1 MGLFSEKKRD
11 DIQEKDKEIRPV
23 IVRTSNVAKELMGVS
38 ANYKVPVSKLD
49 FRLLSVQTF
58 TKLTVDGK
66 EEEWEE
72 LTSDEVF
79 ELHNEK
85 TVMLNE
91 QFEIKQV
98 YEIEIFSK
106 EEVESNLSSLQLSV
120 GANSQL
126 TKVYLTIKAG
136 SKVTYYD
143 DLEKDLVLEIQKRKL
158 RANLTINIFDE
169 VMHAELSNVIA
180 KIRVAGE
187 MEFKEKEVF
196 LISEGI
202 DPVQTISDDL
212 ILHYEHKQDQESEKD
227 KVDYSKRGYLLS
239 VTPGE
244 VLIEYIKPK
253 PGESGRNCRGEFLKP
268 PEPIVKHE
276 PTFNVTDKIKVV
288 VGDDNITYVAQDGG
302 YVVFEN
308 NTYDIRQD
316 VDVSEISFKTTG
328 SIESTLDADISINV
342 KEKDVLKDAIGM
354 GMDVEV
360 NEINIE
366 GNIGPNAKVKA
377 NKAMVEGQ
385 THKTSKVY
393 AHEAQINIHKG
404 FISGDEIKI
413 TRLEHGIVEAN
424 TVTISQAMGGKI
436 IANEVYI
443 DILASHVK
451 IEAAHKIEIQRL
463 KGEENKLIIDPVVMK
478 RENISLESNEEQL
491 NEAKAHIKEVENEI
505 SKQSKIVKD
514 NTHAFNEIK
523 RLLIGYKKKGVK
535 MPSAF
540 VKKYKQFQAMFEHL
554 ENLKKELEDKNDRY
568 NALTQKHRSFQNDIF
583 DARVINHDRWRGHN
597 EVIFRLIEPKLE
609 VNFLPPNATK
619 IEVLGLAKEEI
630 EEDEYDYFIKAIE
643 E

>member
-1 MGLFSEKKRD
+1 MGLFSEKKKD

-98 YEIEIFSK
+98 YEVEIFSK
-106 EEVESNLSSLQLSV
+106 EEGESNLSSLQLSV

-143 DLEKDLVLEIQKRKL
+143 NLEQDLIFEIQKRKL

-187 MEFKEKEVF
+187 IEFTEKEVF

-202 DPVQTISDDL
+202 EPIQL
-212 ILHYEHKQDQESEKD
+212 ILHYEHKQKQESEND

-244 VLIEYIKPK
+244 MLIEYIKPK
-253 PGESGRNCRGEFLKP
+253 PGESGRNCRGEFIKP

-288 VGDDNITYVAQDGG
+288 VGDENITYVAQDGG

-316 VDVSEISFKTTG
+316 VDISEISFKTTG

-360 NEINIE
+360 NEIHVE
-366 GNIGPNAKVKA
+366 GNVGPNAKVKA
-377 NKAMVEGQ
+377 NKAIVEGQ

-393 AHEAQINIHKG
+393 AQDAQINIHKG

-413 TRLEHGIVEAN
+413 TRLEHGTVEGN
-424 TVTISQAMGGKI
+424 KVTISQAMGGKI

-451 IEAAHKIEIQRL
+451 IEASHKIEIKRL

-491 NEAKAHIKEVENEI
+491 NEAKSHIKEVEKEI
-505 SKQSKIVKD
+505 DKQSKIIKD

-523 RLLIGYKKKGVK
+523 RLLIGYKKKGIK

-554 ENLKKELEDKNDRY
+554 ENLKKELQEKNDRY
-568 NALTQKHRSFQNDIF
+568 NMLTQKHCSFQSDIF
-583 DARVINHDRWRGHN
+583 DARVINRDRWHGHN
-597 EVIFRLIEPKLE
+597 EVIFRLIEPKFE
-609 VNFLPPNATK
+609 VNFLPPNAAK